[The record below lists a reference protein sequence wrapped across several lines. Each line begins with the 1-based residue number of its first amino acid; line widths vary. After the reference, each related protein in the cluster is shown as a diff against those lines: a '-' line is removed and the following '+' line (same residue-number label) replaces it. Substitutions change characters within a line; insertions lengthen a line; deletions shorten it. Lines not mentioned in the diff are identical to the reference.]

1 MSNNSNKH
9 DSSKNP
15 PRTPNRPPRFGSALL
30 FYGILIVLLLV
41 FSTVMFG
48 NRNGTA
54 AETTLS
60 DVMEIIE
67 NSDYS
72 VSEVEVNGTTVTIQY
87 RDLSG
92 MEQTVTHSVP
102 YAYVPDLIN
111 KLEDYKNDGLISSYD
126 YTEPI
131 DWTAILNALSIIGFI
146 VLAVVIFINLNRQS
160 RDGNSVFSF
169 GSNRARLTS
178 PDEIKVKFTDVAGSV
193 EEKEELAEVVD
204 FLKNPKKYKEL
215 GAKIP
220 KGVLL
225 HGLPGTGKTL
235 LARAVAGEANC
246 PFFYISG
253 SDFVEMLVGVG
264 ASRVRSLF
272 ADAKKAAPAVI
283 FIDEIDAVGRKRG
296 AGLGGGQDEREQT
309 LNQILVEM
317 DGFDVN
323 TNVIVI
329 AATNRVDVLDPAL
342 LRPGRFDRRVMV
354 NPPDV
359 DEREAILKIHAK
371 GKPLSPEISLRE
383 VALSTVGFTGADLE
397 NLLNEAA
404 LLAARRNNK
413 EITPLEINDATF
425 RVMMGPEKNS
435 KRLTDKV
442 KRLTAYHE
450 AGHAVVLRA
459 TSDIEKVDRVTIIP
473 AGQAGGFTA
482 YKPVEDLD
490 YYTEK
495 MLLDSIRM
503 ALGGRAAEELFLGEV
518 STGAASDLKSCNRT
532 AMAMVKRYG
541 LSPKFRNMVF
551 GDDSEEIFV
560 GQSFGQVQSYSDATA
575 YEIDKEVQRII
586 TECYEDTKR
595 ILEEKRSIV
604 EGLAKRLIDVYKVDG
619 PEFESIYEADGD
631 LEAAAK
637 LYEEKKQELKKAE
650 QERREKSE
658 AEAKASE
665 EDNGSGKDDADDGLS
680 DEISDTEHDTGS
692 EHTDLKENSDE
703 DDSDEKDQ
711 AE

>member
-1 MSNNSNKH
+1 MSNNSNHNDAPK
-9 DSSKNP
+9 P
-15 PRTPNRPPRFGSALL
+15 AANRPPRIGGAAL
-30 FYGILIVLLLV
+30 FYFVLIAVLLI
-41 FSTVMFG
+41 FSTILFG
-48 NRNGTA
+48 NRNGGA
-54 AETTLS
+54 AQTTLS
-60 DVMEIIE
+60 DVVDIIE

-72 VSEVEVNGTTVTIQY
+72 VDEVDVNGTTVTVEY
-87 RDLSG
+87 KDLSG
-92 MEQTVTHSVP
+92 LSQTITQNVP
-102 YAYVPDLIN
+102 YEYVDDLIQ
-111 KLEDYKNDGLISSYD
+111 KLEEYKSSGLIKNYN

-131 DWTAILNALSIIGFI
+131 DWTMILNALSIVGLGI
-146 VLAVVIFINLNRQS
+146 LAVVIFVNLNRQTK
-160 RDGNSVFSF
+160 DGNSVFSF
-169 GSNRARLTS
+169 GNNRARLTS
-178 PDEIKVKFTDVAGSV
+178 PNEIKVKFTDVAGSV
-193 EEKEELAEVVD
+193 EEKEELSEVVD
-204 FLKNPKKYKEL
+204 FLKYPKKYKEL

-342 LRPGRFDRRVMV
+342 LRPGRFDRRIMV
-354 NPPDV
+354 NPPDA

-371 GKPLSPEISLRE
+371 GKPLAHDVSLRE

-404 LLAARRNNK
+404 LLSARRNKK

-435 KRLTDKV
+435 KKLTDKV

-450 AGHAVVLRA
+450 SGHAIVLRA
-459 TSDIEKVDRVTIIP
+459 TSDVEKVDRVTIIP

-495 MLLDSIRM
+495 MLLDNIRM
-503 ALGGRAAEELFLGEV
+503 SLGGRAAEEIFLGEV
-518 STGAASDLKSCNRT
+518 STGAASDLQQCNRVAT
-532 AMAMVKRYG
+532 AMVKRYG

-551 GDDSEEIFV
+551 GDENQEVFV
-560 GQSFGQVQSYSDATA
+560 GQSFGQVQSYSDSTA

-586 TECYEDTKR
+586 NECYEDTKK
-595 ILEEKRSIV
+595 ILEEKRTTV
-604 EGLAKRLIDVYKVDG
+604 EGLASRLIENYKVDG
-619 PEFESIYEADGD
+619 PEFEAIYNAEGN
-631 LEAAAK
+631 LELASEI
-637 LYEEKKQELKKAE
+637 LEEMKKTTKA
-650 QERREKSE
+650 E
-658 AEAKASE
+658 AEAQKSAEASE
-665 EDNGSGKDDADDGLS
+665 KKEEVSASESEDNAETAAKPSASDVTSDDASNEDQ
-680 DEISDTEHDTGS
+680 
-692 EHTDLKENSDE
+692 NS
-703 DDSDEKDQ
+703 
-711 AE
+711 

>member
-1 MSNNSNKH
+1 MSDNQNRNDAPKV
-9 DSSKNP
+9 P
-15 PRTPNRPPRFGSALL
+15 VNRPPKFGSAIF
-30 FYGILIVLLLV
+30 FYVALIALLLI

-48 NRNGTA
+48 NRNGA
-54 AETTLS
+54 GVQTTLS
-60 DVMEIIE
+60 DVVEIIE
-67 NSDYS
+67 NDDYT
-72 VSEVEVNGTTVTIQY
+72 VTDVEVNGTAVTIEY
-87 RDLSG
+87 KDLSG
-92 MEQTVTHSVP
+92 LMQSSTQNVP
-102 YAYVPDLIN
+102 YEYVDDLIN
-111 KLEDYKNDGLISSYD
+111 KLEEYKSEGLIQSYN
-126 YTEPI
+126 YKEPI
-131 DWTAILNALSIIGFI
+131 DWAMILNALSIIGLGI
-146 VLAVVIFINLNRQS
+146 LAVVIFINLNRQS
-160 RDGNSVFSF
+160 KDGNSVFSF
-169 GSNRARLTS
+169 GNNRARLS
-178 PDEIKVKFTDVAGSV
+178 NPDEIKVKFADVAGSV
-193 EEKEELAEVVD
+193 EEKEELSEVVD
-204 FLKNPKKYKEL
+204 FLKSPKKYKEL

-342 LRPGRFDRRVMV
+342 LRPGRFDRRIMV

-371 GKPLSPEISLRE
+371 GKPLSHEVSLRE

-404 LLAARRNNK
+404 LLSARRNKK

-435 KRLTDKV
+435 KKLTDKV
-442 KRLTAYHE
+442 KKLTAYHE
-450 AGHAVVLRA
+450 SGHAVVLRA

-495 MLLDSIRM
+495 MLLDNIRM
-503 ALGGRAAEELFLGEV
+503 SLGGRAAEEIFLGEI
-518 STGAASDLKSCNRT
+518 STGAASDLQSCNRIAT
-532 AMAMVKRYG
+532 AMVKRYG

-551 GDDSEEIFV
+551 GDDNQEVFV

-595 ILEEKRSIV
+595 ILEENRSTV
-604 EGLAKRLIDVYKVDG
+604 EGLAKRLIEKYKVDG
-619 PEFESIYEADGD
+619 PEFEAIFESRGDLDEADR
-631 LEAAAK
+631 LIA
-637 LYEEKKQELKKAE
+637 LKKEEE
-650 QERREKSE
+650 QLKK
-658 AEAKASE
+658 KASE
-665 EDNGSGKDDADDGLS
+665 EEKKDEDTVQEEKTVAPSDDDYS
-680 DEISDTEHDTGS
+680 DYSEDDTE
-692 EHTDLKENSDE
+692 E
-703 DDSDEKDQ
+703 
-711 AE
+711 

>member
-1 MSNNSNKH
+1 MSNNSDHNNAPKA
-9 DSSKNP
+9 P
-15 PRTPNRPPRFGSALL
+15 ANRPPKFGSAAIFYVVLIAILL
-30 FYGILIVLLLV
+30 I
-41 FSTVMFG
+41 FSTMMFG
-48 NRNGTA
+48 DRNGRA
-54 AETTLS
+54 NETTLS
-60 DVMEIIE
+60 DVVDIIE
-67 NSDYS
+67 NSDYT
-72 VSEVEVNGTTVTIQY
+72 VNKVDVNGTTVTIDYQ
-87 RDLSG
+87 DLQG
-92 MEQTVTHSVP
+92 KNQTTTQTIP
-102 YAYVPDLIN
+102 YEYVDDLIN
-111 KLEDYKNDGLISSYD
+111 KLDEYKAEGKIPNYN
-126 YTEPI
+126 YTEPL
-131 DWTAILNALSIIGFI
+131 DWGMILNALSILGMVI
-146 VLAVVIFINLNRQS
+146 LAVVIFVNLNKQTR
-160 RDGNSVFSF
+160 GENSVFSF
-169 GSNRARLTS
+169 GNNRARLTN
-178 PDEIKVKFTDVAGSV
+178 PNDIKVKFSDVAGSV
-193 EEKEELAEVVD
+193 EEKEELSEVVD
-204 FLKNPKKYKEL
+204 FLKSPKKYKEL

-342 LRPGRFDRRVMV
+342 LRPGRFDRRIMV

-371 GKPLSPEISLRE
+371 GKPLSHDVVLRE
-383 VALSTVGFTGADLE
+383 VALTTVGFTGADLE

-404 LLAARRNNK
+404 LLAARRNKK

-435 KRLTDKV
+435 KKLTDRAK
-442 KRLTAYHE
+442 KLTSYHE
-450 AGHAVVLRA
+450 AGHAIVLRA

-495 MLLDSIRM
+495 MLLDNIRM
-503 ALGGRAAEELFLGEV
+503 SLGGRAAEELFLGEV
-518 STGAASDLKSCNRT
+518 STGAASDLQHCNRVAT
-532 AMAMVKRYG
+532 AMVKRYG

-551 GDDSEEIFV
+551 GDENEEIFV

-586 TECYEDTKR
+586 SECYEDTKR
-595 ILEEKRSIV
+595 ILQEKRTTM
-604 EGLAKRLIDVYKVDG
+604 EGLASRLMDVLKVDG
-619 PEFESIYEADGD
+619 PEFEAIYEAEGN
-631 LEAAAK
+631 LELSQEILEQMRENLRLEQEARAAAAK
-637 LYEEKKQELKKAE
+637 AEEDAASKETEAPAE
-650 QERREKSE
+650 QASS
-658 AEAKASE
+658 AEASSE
-665 EDNGSGKDDADDGLS
+665 QAPADDAPISADVADDAPAE
-680 DEISDTEHDTGS
+680 D
-692 EHTDLKENSDE
+692 KEAGNPE
-703 DDSDEKDQ
+703 E
-711 AE
+711 

>member
-1 MSNNSNKH
+1 MMSNNPENN
-9 DSSKNP
+9 DPSKIP
-15 PRTPNRPPRFGSALL
+15 SNRPPKIGSAIF
-30 FYGILIVLLLV
+30 FYVGLIALLLI
-41 FSTVMFG
+41 FSTMMFG
-48 NRNGTA
+48 NRNGGA
-54 AETTLS
+54 DKTTLS
-60 DVMEIIE
+60 DVVDIIE
-67 NSDYS
+67 NSDYEVKS
-72 VSEVEVNGTTVTIQY
+72 VDVNGTTVSIEYTNLQG
-87 RDLSG
+87 LS
-92 MEQTVTHSVP
+92 QTTTQNIP
-102 YAYVPDLIN
+102 YEYVDDLIN
-111 KLEDYKNDGLISSYD
+111 KLDEYKSEGLIDNYN
-126 YTEPI
+126 YTEPV
-131 DWTAILNALSIIGFI
+131 DWGMILNGLSIIGMI
-146 VLAVVIFINLNRQS
+146 VIAVIIFVNLNRQT
-160 RDGNSVFSF
+160 RGENSVFSF
-169 GSNRARLTS
+169 GNNRARLTS
-178 PDEIKVKFTDVAGSV
+178 PNEIKVKFTDVAGSV
-193 EEKEELAEVVD
+193 EEKEELSEIVD
-204 FLKNPKKYKEL
+204 FLKSPKKYKAL

-323 TNVIVI
+323 TNVIVM

-342 LRPGRFDRRVMV
+342 LRPGRFDRRIMV
-354 NPPDV
+354 NPPDA

-371 GKPLSPEISLRE
+371 NKPLAHDVVLRE
-383 VALSTVGFTGADLE
+383 IALTTVGFTGADLE

-404 LLAARRNNK
+404 LLAARRDKK

-435 KRLTDKV
+435 KKLTDRA
-442 KRLTAYHE
+442 KRLTSYHE
-450 AGHAVVLRA
+450 AGHAIVLRA

-482 YKPVEDLD
+482 YKPIEDLD

-495 MLLDSIRM
+495 MLLDNIRM
-503 ALGGRAAEELFLGEV
+503 SLGGRAAEEIFLGEV
-518 STGAASDLKSCNRT
+518 STGASSDLQHCNRIAT
-532 AMAMVKRYG
+532 AMVKRYG

-551 GDDSEEIFV
+551 GDENEEIFV
-560 GQSFGQVQSYSDATA
+560 GQSFGQVQSYSDSTA

-586 TECYEDTKR
+586 SECYEDTKR
-595 ILEEKRSIV
+595 ILLEKRSTV
-604 EGLAKRLIDVYKVDG
+604 EGLAKRLIEAYKVDG
-619 PEFESIYEADGD
+619 PEFEAIYDAEGD
-631 LEAAAK
+631 LE
-637 LYEEKKQELKKAE
+637 LSQTLLEQKKAE
-650 QERREKSE
+650 YRKAQEERAAAEKAEE
-658 AEAKASE
+658 AAAVEADKAAVSSSPAPSDSVPSE
-665 EDNGSGKDDADDGLS
+665 EPETKEDAGFD
-680 DEISDTEHDTGS
+680 
-692 EHTDLKENSDE
+692 DE
-703 DDSDEKDQ
+703 DLT
-711 AE
+711 

>member
-1 MSNNSNKH
+1 MSNNSNRNNTP
-9 DSSKNP
+9 NP
-15 PRTPNRPPRFGSALL
+15 EANRPPRIGGAAI
-30 FYGILIVLLLV
+30 FYIVLVAVLLI
-41 FSTVMFG
+41 FSTLLFG
-48 NRNGTA
+48 NRNGGGSQ
-54 AETTLS
+54 TTLS
-60 DVMEIIE
+60 DVVEIIE
-67 NSDYS
+67 NRDYS
-72 VSEVEVNGTTVTIQY
+72 VDEVDVNGTTVTVEY
-87 RDLSG
+87 KDLSG
-92 MEQTVTHSVP
+92 LSQTITQNVP
-102 YAYVPDLIN
+102 YEYVDDLIQ
-111 KLEDYKNDGLISSYD
+111 KLEEYKSSGLIKNYN

-131 DWTAILNALSIIGFI
+131 DWTMILNALSIIGLGI
-146 VLAVVIFINLNRQS
+146 LAVVIFVNLNRQTK
-160 RDGNSVFSF
+160 DGNSVFSF
-169 GSNRARLTS
+169 GNNRARLTS
-178 PDEIKVKFTDVAGSV
+178 PNEIKVKFTDVAGSV
-193 EEKEELAEVVD
+193 EEKEELSEVVD
-204 FLKNPKKYKEL
+204 FLKFPKKYKEL

-342 LRPGRFDRRVMV
+342 LRPGRFDRRIMV

-371 GKPLSPEISLRE
+371 GKPLAHDVSLRE

-404 LLAARRNNK
+404 LLSARRNKK

-435 KRLTDKV
+435 KKLTDKV

-450 AGHAVVLRA
+450 SGHAVVLRA

-495 MLLDSIRM
+495 MLLDNIRM
-503 ALGGRAAEELFLGEV
+503 SLGGRAAEEIFLGEV
-518 STGAASDLKSCNRT
+518 STGAASDLQSCNRIAT
-532 AMAMVKRYG
+532 AMVKRYG

-551 GDDSEEIFV
+551 GDENQEVFV

-586 TECYEDTKR
+586 NECYEDTKK
-595 ILEEKRSIV
+595 ILEEKKATV
-604 EGLAKRLIDVYKVDG
+604 EGLAQRLIENYKVDG
-619 PEFESIYEADGD
+619 PEFEAIYNAEGN
-631 LEAAAK
+631 LELAAEIV
-637 LYEEKKQELKKAE
+637 EEMKKTAKAE
-650 QERREKSE
+650 AEERKA
-658 AEAKASE
+658 AEEESKKASE
-665 EDNGSGKDDADDGLS
+665 EAPKAEETPAETEPAEDNTEADS
-680 DEISDTEHDTGS
+680 
-692 EHTDLKENSDE
+692 
-703 DDSDEKDQ
+703 
-711 AE
+711 

>member
-1 MSNNSNKH
+1 MSNNPENN
-9 DSSKNP
+9 DPSKIP
-15 PRTPNRPPRFGSALL
+15 SNRPPKIGSAIF
-30 FYGILIVLLLV
+30 FYVGLIALLLI
-41 FSTVMFG
+41 FSTMMFG
-48 NRNGTA
+48 NRNGGA
-54 AETTLS
+54 DKTTLS
-60 DVMEIIE
+60 DVVDIIE
-67 NSDYS
+67 NSDYEVKS
-72 VSEVEVNGTTVTIQY
+72 VDVNGTTVSIEYTNLQG
-87 RDLSG
+87 LS
-92 MEQTVTHSVP
+92 QTTTQNIP
-102 YAYVPDLIN
+102 YEYVDDLIN
-111 KLEDYKNDGLISSYD
+111 KLDEYKSEGLIDNYN
-126 YTEPI
+126 YTEPV
-131 DWTAILNALSIIGFI
+131 DWGMILNGLSIIGMI
-146 VLAVVIFINLNRQS
+146 VIAVIIFVNLNRQT
-160 RDGNSVFSF
+160 RGENSVFSF
-169 GSNRARLTS
+169 GNNRARLTS
-178 PDEIKVKFTDVAGSV
+178 PNEIKVKFTDVAGSV
-193 EEKEELAEVVD
+193 EEKEELSEIVD
-204 FLKNPKKYKEL
+204 FLKSPKKYKAL

-323 TNVIVI
+323 TNVIVM

-342 LRPGRFDRRVMV
+342 LRPGRFDRRIMV
-354 NPPDV
+354 NPPDA

-371 GKPLSPEISLRE
+371 NKPLAHDVVLRE
-383 VALSTVGFTGADLE
+383 IALTTVGFTGADLE

-404 LLAARRNNK
+404 LLAARRDKK

-435 KRLTDKV
+435 KKLTDRA
-442 KRLTAYHE
+442 KRLTSYHE
-450 AGHAVVLRA
+450 AGHAIVLRA

-482 YKPVEDLD
+482 YKPIEDLD

-495 MLLDSIRM
+495 MLLDNIRM
-503 ALGGRAAEELFLGEV
+503 SLGGRAAEEIFLGEV
-518 STGAASDLKSCNRT
+518 STGASSDLQHCNRIAT
-532 AMAMVKRYG
+532 AMVKRYG

-551 GDDSEEIFV
+551 GDENEEIFV
-560 GQSFGQVQSYSDATA
+560 GQSFGQVQSYSDSTA

-586 TECYEDTKR
+586 SECYEDTKR
-595 ILEEKRSIV
+595 ILLEKRSTV
-604 EGLAKRLIDVYKVDG
+604 EGLAKRLIEAYKVDG
-619 PEFESIYEADGD
+619 PEFEAIYDAEGD
-631 LEAAAK
+631 LE
-637 LYEEKKQELKKAE
+637 LSQTLLEQKKAE
-650 QERREKSE
+650 YRKAQEERAAAEKAEE
-658 AEAKASE
+658 AAAVEADKAAVSSSPAPSDSVPSE
-665 EDNGSGKDDADDGLS
+665 EPETKEDAGFD
-680 DEISDTEHDTGS
+680 
-692 EHTDLKENSDE
+692 DE
-703 DDSDEKDQ
+703 DLT
-711 AE
+711 

>member
-1 MSNNSNKH
+1 MSNSPENNEPNKTP
-9 DSSKNP
+9 SS
-15 PRTPNRPPRFGSALL
+15 RPPRFGSAAL
-30 FYGILIVLLLV
+30 FYVVLIAILLI
-41 FSTVMFG
+41 FSTMMFG
-48 NRNGTA
+48 NRNGNADKTK
-54 AETTLS
+54 LS
-60 DVMEIIE
+60 DVVDIIE
-67 NSDYS
+67 NSDYT
-72 VSEVEVNGTTVTIQY
+72 VNNIDVNGTAVTIEY
-87 RDLSG
+87 TDLQG
-92 MEQTVTHSVP
+92 LPQKTTQNVP
-102 YAYVPDLIN
+102 YEYVDDLIN
-111 KLEDYKNDGLISSYD
+111 KLDEYKSEGLIENYN
-126 YTEPI
+126 YTEPV
-131 DWTAILNALSIIGFI
+131 DWAMILNGLSILGMV
-146 VLAVVIFINLNRQS
+146 VLAVIIFVNLNRQTK
-160 RDGNSVFSF
+160 GENGVFSF
-169 GSNRARLTS
+169 GNNRARLTS
-178 PDEIKVKFTDVAGSV
+178 PNEIKVKFSDVAGSV

-296 AGLGGGQDEREQT
+296 SGIGGGQDEREQT

-323 TNVIVI
+323 TNIIVI

-342 LRPGRFDRRVMV
+342 LRPGRFDRRIMV
-354 NPPDV
+354 NPPDA

-371 GKPLSPEISLRE
+371 GKPISSQVSLRE

-404 LLAARRNNK
+404 LLAARRNKK

-435 KRLTDKV
+435 KKLTDKV
-442 KRLTAYHE
+442 KRLTSYHE
-450 AGHAVVLRA
+450 AGHAIVLRA
-459 TSDIEKVDRVTIIP
+459 TSDYEKVDRVTIIP

-495 MLLDSIRM
+495 MLLDNIRM
-503 ALGGRAAEELFLGEV
+503 SLGGRAAEEIFLGEI
-518 STGAASDLKSCNRT
+518 STGAASDLQSCNRIAT
-532 AMAMVKRYG
+532 AMVKRFG

-551 GDDSEEIFV
+551 GSDNDEIFV

-586 TECYEDTKR
+586 NECYEDTKR
-595 ILEEKRSIV
+595 ILEQKRSTV
-604 EGLAKRLIDVYKVDG
+604 EGLAKRLVENYKVDG
-619 PEFESIYEADGD
+619 PEFEAIFEAEGD
-631 LEAAAK
+631 LAVADKMLEMK
-637 LYEEKKQELKKAE
+637 KEEDLKKEQETVSSDDKPAE
-650 QERREKSE
+650 QPVETSETKS
-658 AEAKASE
+658 AEDS
-665 EDNGSGKDDADDGLS
+665 
-680 DEISDTEHDTGS
+680 SDTA
-692 EHTDLKENSDE
+692 ENN
-703 DDSDEKDQ
+703 DSDLS
-711 AE
+711 

>member
-1 MSNNSNKH
+1 MSNSPEKNEPNNTP
-9 DSSKNP
+9 SS
-15 PRTPNRPPRFGSALL
+15 RPPRFGSAAL
-30 FYGILIVLLLV
+30 FYVVLIAILLI
-41 FSTVMFG
+41 FSTMMFG

-54 AETTLS
+54 DKTKLS
-60 DVMEIIE
+60 AVVDIIE
-67 NSDYS
+67 NSDYQ
-72 VSEVEVNGTTVTIQY
+72 VNNIDVNGTAVTIEY
-87 RDLSG
+87 TDLQG
-92 MEQTVTHSVP
+92 MPQKTTQNVP
-102 YAYVPDLIN
+102 YEYVDDLIN
-111 KLEDYKNDGLISSYD
+111 KLDEYKSEGLIENYN
-126 YTEPI
+126 YTEPV
-131 DWTAILNALSIIGFI
+131 DWAMILNGLSILGMVI
-146 VLAVVIFINLNRQS
+146 LAVIIFVNLNRQTK
-160 RDGNSVFSF
+160 GENGVFSF
-169 GSNRARLTS
+169 GNNRARLTS
-178 PDEIKVKFTDVAGSV
+178 PNEIKVKFTDVAGSV

-204 FLKNPKKYKEL
+204 FLKYPKKYKEL

-296 AGLGGGQDEREQT
+296 SGIGGGQDEREQT

-323 TNVIVI
+323 TNIIVI

-342 LRPGRFDRRVMV
+342 LRPGRFDRRIMV
-354 NPPDV
+354 NPPDA

-371 GKPLSPEISLRE
+371 GKPISSAVSLRE

-404 LLAARRNNK
+404 LLAARRNKK

-435 KRLTDKV
+435 KKLTDKV
-442 KRLTAYHE
+442 KRLTSYHE
-450 AGHAVVLRA
+450 AGHAIVLRA
-459 TSDIEKVDRVTIIP
+459 TSDYEKVDRVTIIP

-495 MLLDSIRM
+495 MLLDNIRM
-503 ALGGRAAEELFLGEV
+503 SLGGRAAEEIFLGEI
-518 STGAASDLKSCNRT
+518 STGAASDLQSCNRIAT
-532 AMAMVKRYG
+532 AMVKRFG

-551 GDDSEEIFV
+551 GSDNDEIFV

-575 YEIDKEVQRII
+575 YEIDKEVQVII
-586 TECYEDTKR
+586 NECYEDTKK
-595 ILEEKRSIV
+595 ILEEKRSTV
-604 EGLAKRLIDVYKVDG
+604 EGLAKRLVENYKVDG
-619 PEFESIYEADGD
+619 PEFEAIFEAEGD
-631 LEAAAK
+631 LAIADKMLEMK
-637 LYEEKKQELKKAE
+637 REEDQKKETETSEPEKAE
-650 QERREKSE
+650 ES
-658 AEAKASE
+658 S
-665 EDNGSGKDDADDGLS
+665 
-680 DEISDTEHDTGS
+680 
-692 EHTDLKENSDE
+692 ENSESSGNSDNSDNAE
-703 DDSDEKDQ
+703 FNDSDLN
-711 AE
+711 

>member
-1 MSNNSNKH
+1 MSNSPENKEPN
-9 DSSKNP
+9 K
-15 PRTPNRPPRFGSALL
+15 TPANRPPKFGATAL
-30 FYGILIVLLLV
+30 FYIVLIAILLI

-48 NRNGTA
+48 NRNGGV
-54 AETTLS
+54 EKTTLS
-60 DVMEIIE
+60 DVVEIIE
-67 NSDYS
+67 NSDYT
-72 VSEVEVNGTTVTIQY
+72 VENVDVNGTTVTIEY
-87 RDLSG
+87 TDLQG
-92 MEQTVTHSVP
+92 LKQQTTQNVP
-102 YAYVPDLIN
+102 YEYVDDLIN
-111 KLEDYKNDGLISSYD
+111 KLDEYKSEGLIDNYN
-126 YTEPI
+126 YTEPV
-131 DWTAILNALSIIGFI
+131 DWAMILNGLSILGMVI
-146 VLAVVIFINLNRQS
+146 LAVIIFVNLSRQTKG
-160 RDGNSVFSF
+160 DNGVFSF
-169 GSNRARLTS
+169 GNNRAKLTS
-178 PDEIKVKFTDVAGSV
+178 PNEIKVKFTDVAGSV
-193 EEKEELAEVVD
+193 EEKEELSEVVD
-204 FLKNPKKYKEL
+204 FLKYPKKYREL

-225 HGLPGTGKTL
+225 YGLPGTGKTL

-296 AGLGGGQDEREQT
+296 SGIGGGQDEREQT

-323 TNVIVI
+323 TNIIVI

-342 LRPGRFDRRVMV
+342 LRPGRFDRRIMV
-354 NPPDV
+354 NPPDA

-371 GKPLSPEISLRE
+371 GKPLAKDVSLRE

-404 LLAARRNNK
+404 LLSARRNKK

-435 KRLTDKV
+435 KKLTDKT

-459 TSDIEKVDRVTIIP
+459 TSDYEKVDRVTIIP

-482 YKPVEDLD
+482 YKPIEDLD
-490 YYTEK
+490 YHTEK
-495 MLLDSIRM
+495 MLLDNIRM
-503 ALGGRAAEELFLGEV
+503 SLGGRAAEEIFLGEV
-518 STGAASDLKSCNRT
+518 STGASSDLQSCNRIAT
-532 AMAMVKRYG
+532 AMVKRFG

-551 GDDSEEIFV
+551 GNDNEEIFV

-586 TECYEDTKR
+586 SECYEDTKK
-595 ILEEKRSIV
+595 ILIERKTTI
-604 EGLAKRLIDVYKVDG
+604 EGLASRLIENYKVDG
-619 PEFESIYEADGD
+619 PEFEAIFEAEGD
-631 LEAAAK
+631 LALADKILEQKKEEERKAREAK
-637 LYEEKKQELKKAE
+637 EAE
-650 QERREKSE
+650 QKASE
-658 AEAKASE
+658 AEEEKAEDKAEEKPEQVDEKSAEEKPSEVSSE
-665 EDNGSGKDDADDGLS
+665 EK
-680 DEISDTEHDTGS
+680 TEF
-692 EHTDLKENSDE
+692 
-703 DDSDEKDQ
+703 DDSEL
-711 AE
+711 

>member
-1 MSNNSNKH
+1 MSNSPENKEPN
-9 DSSKNP
+9 K
-15 PRTPNRPPRFGSALL
+15 TPANRPPRFGATAL
-30 FYGILIVLLLV
+30 FYIVLIAILLI

-48 NRNGTA
+48 NRNGGV
-54 AETTLS
+54 EKTTLS
-60 DVMEIIE
+60 DVVEIIE
-67 NSDYS
+67 NSDYT
-72 VSEVEVNGTTVTIQY
+72 VENVDVNGTTVTIEY
-87 RDLSG
+87 TDLQG
-92 MEQTVTHSVP
+92 LKQQTTQNVP
-102 YAYVPDLIN
+102 YEYVDDLIN
-111 KLEDYKNDGLISSYD
+111 KLDEYKSEGLIDNYN
-126 YTEPI
+126 YTEPV
-131 DWTAILNALSIIGFI
+131 DWAMILNGLSILGMVI
-146 VLAVVIFINLNRQS
+146 LAVIIFVNLSRQTKG
-160 RDGNSVFSF
+160 DNGVFSF
-169 GSNRARLTS
+169 GNNRAKLTS
-178 PDEIKVKFTDVAGSV
+178 PNEIKVKFTDVAGSV
-193 EEKEELAEVVD
+193 EEKEELSEVVD
-204 FLKNPKKYKEL
+204 FLKYPKKYREL

-296 AGLGGGQDEREQT
+296 SGIGGGQDEREQT

-323 TNVIVI
+323 TNIIVI

-342 LRPGRFDRRVMV
+342 LRPGRFDRRIMV
-354 NPPDV
+354 NPPDA

-371 GKPLSPEISLRE
+371 GKPLAKDVSLRE

-404 LLAARRNNK
+404 LLSARRNKK

-435 KRLTDKV
+435 KKLTDKT

-459 TSDIEKVDRVTIIP
+459 TSDYEKVDRVTIIP

-482 YKPVEDLD
+482 YKPIEDLD
-490 YYTEK
+490 YHTEK
-495 MLLDSIRM
+495 MLLDNIRM
-503 ALGGRAAEELFLGEV
+503 SLGGRAAEEIFLGEV
-518 STGAASDLKSCNRT
+518 STGASSDLQSCNRIAT
-532 AMAMVKRYG
+532 AMVKRFG

-551 GDDSEEIFV
+551 GNENEEIFV

-586 TECYEDTKR
+586 SECYEDTKK
-595 ILEEKRSIV
+595 ILIERKTII
-604 EGLAKRLIDVYKVDG
+604 EGLASRLIENYKVDG
-619 PEFESIYEADGD
+619 PEFEAIFEAEGD
-631 LEAAAK
+631 LALADKILEQKKEEERKAREAK
-637 LYEEKKQELKKAE
+637 EAE
-650 QERREKSE
+650 QNASE
-658 AEAKASE
+658 AEAKAEDAKKAE
-665 EDNGSGKDDADDGLS
+665 ESDAPA
-680 DEISDTEHDTGS
+680 EEKPTEVS
-692 EHTDLKENSDE
+692 
-703 DDSDEKDQ
+703 SDEKTEFDDS
-711 AE
+711 EL

>member
-1 MSNNSNKH
+1 MMSNSPENN
-9 DSSKNP
+9 DPSKIP
-15 PRTPNRPPRFGSALL
+15 SNRPPKIGSAIF
-30 FYGILIVLLLV
+30 FYVGLIALLLI
-41 FSTVMFG
+41 FSTMMFG
-48 NRNGTA
+48 NRNGGA
-54 AETTLS
+54 DKTTLS
-60 DVMEIIE
+60 DVVDIIE
-67 NSDYS
+67 NSDYEVKS
-72 VSEVEVNGTTVTIQY
+72 VDVNGTTVSIEYTNLQG
-87 RDLSG
+87 LS
-92 MEQTVTHSVP
+92 QTTTQNIP
-102 YAYVPDLIN
+102 YEYVDDLIN
-111 KLEDYKNDGLISSYD
+111 KLDEYKSEGLIDNYN
-126 YTEPI
+126 YTEPV
-131 DWTAILNALSIIGFI
+131 DWGMILNGLSIIGMI
-146 VLAVVIFINLNRQS
+146 VIAVIIFVNLNRQT
-160 RDGNSVFSF
+160 RGENSVFSF
-169 GSNRARLTS
+169 GNNRARLTS
-178 PDEIKVKFTDVAGSV
+178 PNEIKVKFTDVAGSV
-193 EEKEELAEVVD
+193 EEKEELSEIVD
-204 FLKNPKKYKEL
+204 FLKSPKKYKAL

-323 TNVIVI
+323 TNVIVM

-342 LRPGRFDRRVMV
+342 LRPGRFDRRIMV
-354 NPPDV
+354 NPPDA

-371 GKPLSPEISLRE
+371 NKPLAHDVVLRE
-383 VALSTVGFTGADLE
+383 IALTTVGFTGADLE

-404 LLAARRNNK
+404 LLAARRDKK

-435 KRLTDKV
+435 KKLTDRA
-442 KRLTAYHE
+442 KRLTSYHE
-450 AGHAVVLRA
+450 AGHAIVLRA

-482 YKPVEDLD
+482 YKPIEDLD

-495 MLLDSIRM
+495 MLLDNIRM
-503 ALGGRAAEELFLGEV
+503 SLGGRAAEEIFLGEV
-518 STGAASDLKSCNRT
+518 STGASSDLQHCNRIAT
-532 AMAMVKRYG
+532 AMVKRYG

-551 GDDSEEIFV
+551 GDENEEIFV
-560 GQSFGQVQSYSDATA
+560 GQSFGQVQSYSDSTA

-586 TECYEDTKR
+586 SECYEDTKR
-595 ILEEKRSIV
+595 ILLEKRSTV
-604 EGLAKRLIDVYKVDG
+604 EGLAKRLIEAYKVDG
-619 PEFESIYEADGD
+619 PEFEAIYDAEGD
-631 LEAAAK
+631 LE
-637 LYEEKKQELKKAE
+637 LSQTLLEQKKAE
-650 QERREKSE
+650 YRKAQEERAAAEKAEE
-658 AEAKASE
+658 AAAVEAGKAAVSSSPAPSDSVPSE
-665 EDNGSGKDDADDGLS
+665 EPETKEDAGFD
-680 DEISDTEHDTGS
+680 
-692 EHTDLKENSDE
+692 DE
-703 DDSDEKDQ
+703 DLT
-711 AE
+711 

>member
-1 MSNNSNKH
+1 MSNSPENKEPN
-9 DSSKNP
+9 K
-15 PRTPNRPPRFGSALL
+15 TPANRPPKFGATAL
-30 FYGILIVLLLV
+30 FYIVLIAILLI

-48 NRNGTA
+48 NRNGGV
-54 AETTLS
+54 EKTTLS
-60 DVMEIIE
+60 DVVEIIE
-67 NSDYS
+67 NSDYT
-72 VSEVEVNGTTVTIQY
+72 VENVDVNGTTVTIEY
-87 RDLSG
+87 TDLQG
-92 MEQTVTHSVP
+92 LKQQTTQNVP
-102 YAYVPDLIN
+102 YEYVDDLIN
-111 KLEDYKNDGLISSYD
+111 KLDEYKSEGLIDNYN
-126 YTEPI
+126 YTEPV
-131 DWTAILNALSIIGFI
+131 DWAMILNGLSILGMVI
-146 VLAVVIFINLNRQS
+146 LAVIIFVNLSRQTKG
-160 RDGNSVFSF
+160 DNGVFSF
-169 GSNRARLTS
+169 GNNRAKLTS
-178 PDEIKVKFTDVAGSV
+178 PNEIKVKFTDVAGSV
-193 EEKEELAEVVD
+193 EEKEELSEVVD
-204 FLKNPKKYKEL
+204 FLKYPKKYREL

-225 HGLPGTGKTL
+225 YGLPGTGKTL

-296 AGLGGGQDEREQT
+296 SGIGGGQDEREQT

-323 TNVIVI
+323 TNIIVI

-342 LRPGRFDRRVMV
+342 LRPGRFDRRIMV
-354 NPPDV
+354 NPPDA

-371 GKPLSPEISLRE
+371 GKPLAKDVSLRE

-404 LLAARRNNK
+404 LLSARRNKK

-435 KRLTDKV
+435 KKLTDKT

-459 TSDIEKVDRVTIIP
+459 TSDYEKVDRVTIIP

-482 YKPVEDLD
+482 YKPIEDLD
-490 YYTEK
+490 YHTEK
-495 MLLDSIRM
+495 MLLDNIRM
-503 ALGGRAAEELFLGEV
+503 SLGGRAAEEIFLGEV
-518 STGAASDLKSCNRT
+518 STGASSDLQSCNRIAT
-532 AMAMVKRYG
+532 AMVKRFG

-551 GDDSEEIFV
+551 GNDNEEIFV

-586 TECYEDTKR
+586 SECYEDTKK
-595 ILEEKRSIV
+595 ILIERKTTI
-604 EGLAKRLIDVYKVDG
+604 EGLASRLIENYKVDG
-619 PEFESIYEADGD
+619 PEFEAIFEAEGD
-631 LEAAAK
+631 LALADKILEQKKEDERKAREAK
-637 LYEEKKQELKKAE
+637 EAE
-650 QERREKSE
+650 QKASE
-658 AEAKASE
+658 AEEEKAEDKAEEKPEQVDEKSAEEKPSEVSSE
-665 EDNGSGKDDADDGLS
+665 EK
-680 DEISDTEHDTGS
+680 TEF
-692 EHTDLKENSDE
+692 
-703 DDSDEKDQ
+703 DDSEL
-711 AE
+711 

>member
-1 MSNNSNKH
+1 MSNNS
-9 DSSKNP
+9 DKNNAP
-15 PRTPNRPPRFGSALL
+15 KQLPNRSPRFSSAII
-30 FYGILIVLLLV
+30 FYAVLIVLLLV
-41 FSTVMFG
+41 FSTMMFG
-48 NRNGTA
+48 NRNATA
-54 AETTLS
+54 DQTTLS
-60 DVMEIIE
+60 DVVEVIE
-67 NSDYS
+67 NRDYS
-72 VSEVEVNGTTVTIQY
+72 VSMVEVNGTTVNVKY
-87 RDLSG
+87 KDLSG
-92 MEQTVTHSVP
+92 VNQTMTQNVP
-102 YAYVPDLIN
+102 YEYVDDLII
-111 KLEDYKNDGLISSYD
+111 KLDEYKAAGLIGDYN
-126 YTEPI
+126 YTEPV
-131 DWTAILNALSIIGFI
+131 DWTMILNALSIVGFI
-146 VLAVVIFINLNRQS
+146 VIAVVIFINLNRQT
-160 RDGNSVFSF
+160 REGNNVFSF
-169 GSNRARLTS
+169 GNNRARLTS
-178 PDEIKVKFTDVAGSV
+178 PNEIKVKFTDVAGSV
-193 EEKEELAEVVD
+193 EEKEELSEVVD

-225 HGLPGTGKTL
+225 YGLPGTGKTL
-235 LARAVAGEANC
+235 LARAVAGEANV

-371 GKPLSPEISLRE
+371 GKPLSPDVLLRE

-404 LLAARRNNK
+404 LLAARRNK
-413 EITPLEINDATF
+413 KQITPLEINDATF

-450 AGHAVVLRA
+450 SGHAVVLRA
-459 TSDIEKVDRVTIIP
+459 TSDVEKVDRVTIIP

-482 YKPVEDLD
+482 YKPVEDVD

-495 MLLDSIRM
+495 MLLDNIRM
-503 ALGGRAAEELFLGEV
+503 SLGGRAAEEIFLGEV
-518 STGAASDLKSCNRT
+518 STGAASDLQSCNRIAT
-532 AMAMVKRYG
+532 AMVKRYG

-551 GDDSEEIFV
+551 GDENQEVFV

-595 ILEEKRSIV
+595 ILEEKRSTV
-604 EGLAKRLIDVYKVDG
+604 EGLAKRLIEAYKVDG
-619 PEFESIYEADGD
+619 PEFEAIFEAEGD
-631 LEAAAK
+631 LELADK
-637 LYEEKKQELKKAE
+637 LYKEKKEAELKEHEA
-650 QERREKSE
+650 RVA
-658 AEAKASE
+658 AEAAETAFDESSE
-665 EDNGSGKDDADDGLS
+665 PEESTKEPADEAPQATDESS
-680 DEISDTEHDTGS
+680 DPPA
-692 EHTDLKENSDE
+692 KE
-703 DDSDEKDQ
+703 
-711 AE
+711 

>member
-1 MSNNSNKH
+1 MSNSPENNESNKMPT
-9 DSSKNP
+9 S
-15 PRTPNRPPRFGSALL
+15 RPPKFGSAIIFYVVLIGLLLL
-30 FYGILIVLLLV
+30 F
-41 FSTVMFG
+41 STMMFG
-48 NRNGTA
+48 NRDGGSDQ
-54 AETTLS
+54 TTLS
-60 DVMEIIE
+60 DVVEIIE
-67 NSDYS
+67 NNDYQ
-72 VSEVEVNGTTVTIQY
+72 VNKIDVNGTTVTIEY
-87 RDLSG
+87 KDLQG
-92 MEQTVTHSVP
+92 LNRTTTQNIP
-102 YAYVPDLIN
+102 YEYVDDLIN
-111 KLEDYKNDGLISSYD
+111 KLDEYKSEGLIDNYN
-126 YTEPI
+126 YTEPV
-131 DWTAILNALSIIGFI
+131 DWGMILNALSILGMVII
-146 VLAVVIFINLNRQS
+146 AVIIFVNLNRQT
-160 RDGNSVFSF
+160 RGENSVFSF
-169 GSNRARLTS
+169 GNNRAKLTG
-178 PDEIKVKFTDVAGSV
+178 PNEINVKFADVAGSV
-193 EEKEELAEVVD
+193 EEKEELSEIVD
-204 FLKNPKKYKEL
+204 FLKNPKKYKAL

-272 ADAKKAAPAVI
+272 ADAKKASPSVI

-342 LRPGRFDRRVMV
+342 LRPGRFDRRIMV
-354 NPPDV
+354 NPPDA

-371 GKPLSPEISLRE
+371 GKPIAAEVSLRE
-383 VALSTVGFTGADLE
+383 VALTTVGFTGADLE

-404 LLAARRNNK
+404 LLAARRNKK

-442 KRLTAYHE
+442 KRLTSYHE
-450 AGHAVVLRA
+450 AGHAIVLRA

-495 MLLDSIRM
+495 MLLDNIRM
-503 ALGGRAAEELFLGEV
+503 SLGGRAAEEIFLGEI
-518 STGAASDLKSCNRT
+518 STGAASDLQSCHRVAT
-532 AMAMVKRYG
+532 AMVKRFG

-551 GDDSEEIFV
+551 GDENEEIFV

-586 TECYEDTKR
+586 SECYEDTKR
-595 ILEEKRSIV
+595 ILLEKRSTV
-604 EGLAKRLIDVYKVDG
+604 EGLAQRLIEAFKVDG
-619 PEFESIYEADGD
+619 PEFEAIYDAEGD
-631 LEAAAK
+631 LELAKTLLEQKKAEYIKAQEERAAAAK
-637 LYEEKKQELKKAE
+637 AA
-650 QERREKSE
+650 E
-658 AEAKASE
+658 AEAVAAQKAAVSVDSSE
-665 EDNGSGKDDADDGLS
+665 SADETKAEDASGDSGS
-680 DEISDTEHDTGS
+680 DEGF
-692 EHTDLKENSDE
+692 
-703 DDSDEKDQ
+703 DDSELN
-711 AE
+711 

>member
-1 MSNNSNKH
+1 MSNNSDHNNAPK
-9 DSSKNP
+9 
-15 PRTPNRPPRFGSALL
+15 TPASRPPKFGSAAI
-30 FYGILIVLLLV
+30 FYVVLISLLLI
-41 FSTVMFG
+41 FSTLMFN
-48 NRNGTA
+48 NRNTA
-54 AETTLS
+54 AEQTTLS
-60 DVMEIIE
+60 DVVDIIE
-67 NSDYS
+67 NSDYT
-72 VSEVEVNGTTVTIQY
+72 VEQVDVNGTTVSITY
-87 RDLSG
+87 KDLQGTS
-92 MEQTVTHSVP
+92 QTVRQNVP
-102 YAYVPDLIN
+102 YEYVDDLIE
-111 KLEDYKNDGLISSYD
+111 KLEVYKNDGFIDNYN

-131 DWTAILNALSIIGFI
+131 DWTMILNALSIIGLGI
-146 VLAVVIFINLNRQS
+146 LAVVIFVNLNRQTK
-160 RDGNSVFSF
+160 DGNSVFSF
-169 GSNRARLTS
+169 GNNRARLTS
-178 PDEIKVKFTDVAGSV
+178 PNEIKVKFADVAGSV
-193 EEKEELAEVVD
+193 EEKEELSEVVD
-204 FLKNPKKYKEL
+204 FLKFPKKYKEL

-272 ADAKKAAPAVI
+272 SDAKKAAPAVI

-342 LRPGRFDRRVMV
+342 LRPGRFDRRIMV
-354 NPPDV
+354 NPPDA

-371 GKPLSPEISLRE
+371 GKPIASSVSLRE
-383 VALSTVGFTGADLE
+383 VALSTVGFTGADLA

-404 LLAARRNNK
+404 LLSARRNKK

-435 KRLTDKV
+435 KKLTDKV

-450 AGHAVVLRA
+450 AGHAIVLRA
-459 TSDIEKVDRVTIIP
+459 TSDYEKVDRVTIIP

-495 MLLDSIRM
+495 MLLDNIRM
-503 ALGGRAAEELFLGEV
+503 SLGGRAAEEIFLGEI
-518 STGAASDLKSCNRT
+518 STGAASDLQSCNRIAT
-532 AMAMVKRYG
+532 AMVKRYG

-551 GDDSEEIFV
+551 GDENQEVFV
-560 GQSFGQVQSYSDATA
+560 GQSFGQVQSYSDSTA

-595 ILEEKRSIV
+595 ILLEKRNTV
-604 EGLAKRLIDVYKVDG
+604 EGLASRLIDKYKVDG
-619 PEFESIYEADGD
+619 PEFEAIFDAEGD
-631 LEAAAK
+631 LEIADK
-637 LYEEKKQELKKAE
+637 MIEEKKAELASKDAEKKAE
-650 QERREKSE
+650 KAKAEEETKK
-658 AEAKASE
+658 AEAAIAGVEPEQTEAPSE
-665 EDNGSGKDDADDGLS
+665 EPSKED
-680 DEISDTEHDTGS
+680 S
-692 EHTDLKENSDE
+692 EEQS
-703 DDSDEKDQ
+703 
-711 AE
+711 